1 MEKDVPIVVVKEVGK
16 SYGTVE
22 ALKEV
27 SFVVERGEIFGL
39 IGPDGAGK
47 STLFRILTTLLLA
60 DKGTATIGG
69 LDVATE
75 YKQIRT
81 KVGYMPG
88 RFSLYQDLSVEENL
102 EFFATVFHT
111 TVQENYDLIKDIY
124 QQIEPFR
131 KRRAGA
137 LSGGMKQK
145 LALSCA
151 LIHKPD
157 ILFLDEPTTGV
168 DPVSRKEFW
177 QMLRN
182 LREQGITIV
191 VSTPIMDEARQC
203 DRIAFINHGKIHGI
217 DTPERILQQFAS
229 ILCPPSLER
238 EEVRHETAPV
248 IEVEQ
253 LTKCFGNFT
262 AVDHISFQVNRGEI
276 FGFLGANGAGKTTAM
291 RMLCGLSKPTSGIGK
306 VAGYDIFREAEQV
319 KKHIGYMSQKFSL
332 YEDLKVWEN
341 IRLFAGI
348 YGMKEQEI
356 ERKTEELLDRLG
368 LADERDTLVKS
379 LPVGW
384 KQKLAFSVSI
394 FHEPRIVFLDEP
406 TGGVDPATRRQFWE
420 LETAPVIEVEQLTK
434 CFGNFTAV
442 DHISFQ
448 VNRGEIF
455 GFLGAN
461 GAGKTTAM
469 RMLCGLSKPTS
480 GIGKVAGYDIFREA
494 EQVKKHIG
502 YMSQKFSLYE
512 DLKVWEN
519 IRLFAGIYGMKE
531 QEIERKTEELLDRLG
546 LADERDTLVKSL
558 PVGWKQK
565 LAFSVSIFHEPRIV
579 FLDEPT
585 GGVDPATRRQFWELI
600 YQAADQGITIFV
612 TTHYM
617 DEAEYCNRISIMV
630 DGQIKALDTPAR
642 LKQQFGAETMDDVFQ
657 QLARG
662 AVRKAD

>member
-1 MEKDVPIVVVKEVGK
+1 MRKGEPIVVVKYVSK
-16 SYGTVE
+16 SYGKVE

-27 SFVVERGEIFGL
+27 SLVVEQGEIFGL

-60 DKGTATIGG
+60 DKGSATVGG
-69 LDVATE
+69 LNVVEDYE
-75 YKQIRT
+75 LIRT

-111 TVQENYDLIKDIY
+111 TIQENYALIKDIY
-124 QQIEPFR
+124 QQIEPFK

-182 LREQGITIV
+182 LREQGITII

-203 DRIAFINHGKIHGI
+203 DRIAFINHGEIHGI
-217 DTPERILQQFAS
+217 DTPERILQEFAS

-238 EEVRHETAPV
+238 EEVQYTMAPV

-291 RMLCGLSKPTSGIGK
+291 RMLCGLSKPTSGVGK
-306 VAGYDIFREAEQV
+306 VAGFDISREAEQV

-348 YGMKEQEI
+348 YGMKEKDI
-356 ERKTEELLDRLG
+356 EQKTDELLERLG
-368 LADERDTLVKS
+368 FSAERNTLVKS
-379 LPVGW
+379 LPLGW

-420 LETAPVIEVEQLTK
+420 PVSYTHLTR
-434 CFGNFTAV
+434 CRRYAV
-442 DHISFQ
+442 CRSRWSPDH
-448 VNRGEIF
+448 
-455 GFLGAN
+455 
-461 GAGKTTAM
+461 
-469 RMLCGLSKPTS
+469 
-480 GIGKVAGYDIFREA
+480 
-494 EQVKKHIG
+494 
-502 YMSQKFSLYE
+502 
-512 DLKVWEN
+512 
-519 IRLFAGIYGMKE
+519 
-531 QEIERKTEELLDRLG
+531 
-546 LADERDTLVKSL
+546 
-558 PVGWKQK
+558 
-565 LAFSVSIFHEPRIV
+565 
-579 FLDEPT
+579 
-585 GGVDPATRRQFWELI
+585 
-600 YQAADQGITIFV
+600 
-612 TTHYM
+612 
-617 DEAEYCNRISIMV
+617 
-630 DGQIKALDTPAR
+630 
-642 LKQQFGAETMDDVFQ
+642 
-657 QLARG
+657 
-662 AVRKAD
+662 